1 MHAQAFIHINL
12 RTRTCAAH
20 TPETHPPTTMLGFAR
35 DKQPGCEVCI
45 CHVGEWGIE
54 MARRH
59 RAAVQTDS
67 AKAAC
72 PQIITS
78 VFQPLRRLGT
88 SRRLRALP
96 AVVRA
101 SEKWAVELNLS
112 FNGRHAGEVSHVRDG
127 QWKEMISSLH
137 CWKEKLEW
145 KEQCSTR
152 ET

>member
-12 RTRTCAAH
+12 RMRTCAAH
-20 TPETHPPTTMLGFAR
+20 TLETHPPTTMLGFAR

-45 CHVGEWGIE
+45 CRVSEWGIE

-78 VFQPLRRLGT
+78 VFQ
-88 SRRLRALP
+88 RLRHLSTSQRLCALP

-101 SEKWAVELNLS
+101 SEKWAAELNLS
-112 FNGRHAGEVSHVRDG
+112 FNGRHTQGGLTRQGWAVKGND
-127 QWKEMISSLH
+127 QFTSLL
-137 CWKEKLEW
+137 KRK
-145 KEQCSTR
+145 TR
-152 ET
+152 MKRTM